1 MAIFFAV
8 IVPLIFF
15 IITFLVKFLI
25 EGVFNEAQL
34 YLGIELTLGTLSST
48 ITYIYNEINNIVEN
62 YKNKTNIST
71 SEVISTLHKNVSIPL
86 VFIVATIFC
95 LIIVILLHRLFQNS
109 TDVRLRRLI
118 LLGISNIFGF
128 ALYFG
133 YALSFA
139 LEHSSK

>member
-48 ITYIYNEINNIVEN
+48 ITYIYNGINNII
-62 YKNKTNIST
+62 KNNNKPNISK
-71 SEVISTLHKNVSIPL
+71 SEVISTLHKNVYIPL